1 MRFLVAGLSV
11 GVLVAGSA
19 FAQSV
24 ISTHSGV
31 VQYVEGRAFLGDKP
45 VEPKFGQFPD
55 IKENQ
60 EFRTEDGRAEILL
73 TPGVFLRLGENSS
86 IRMLSTRLTDTR
98 VELLSG
104 SAMVESNDVPK
115 DNSIQLVYKKD
126 AIQLQK
132 QGLYRLDTEPARFQV
147 FDGEA
152 VVTDASGQLTLHG
165 GKQTNLAG
173 VLMAENFDHKADDQD
188 ALYRWS
194 DRRASYVAQ
203 ANVASAAS
211 ASASSGGGYGGYG
224 YNGLGYDALGYG
236 GLGYGGLGYGG
247 LGYGGLGFGGFGYNP
262 AFLGGW
268 AFNPLFGM
276 YTYMPYSGF
285 GYSPFGYTYYS
296 PTTVAYAPSYGG
308 SGYAYGGAN
317 RVAGLSGGSRL
328 AGIATHR
335 GAATG
340 FTSSARSFSTARGS
354 FGAARSSFGGGGG
367 GGRASFAGAGLAWW
381 WPCLVWRWRCDTPAA
396 GTGKPTITF
405 LLGCMLFTLP

>member
-1 MRFLVAGLSV
+1 MRFLVAGLSL
-11 GVLVAGSA
+11 GVWVAGSA

-73 TPGVFLRLGENSS
+73 TPGVFLRVGENSS
-86 IRMLSTRLTDTR
+86 IRMLSNRLTDTR
-98 VELLSG
+98 VEVLSG
-104 SAMVESNDVPK
+104 SAMVESNDIPK
-115 DNSIQLVYKKD
+115 DNAVQLVYKKD
-126 AIQLQK
+126 VIQLQK
-132 QGLYRLDTEPARFQV
+132 QGLYRLDTEPARLQV
-147 FDGEA
+147 FEGEA
-152 VVTDASGQLTLHG
+152 VVTDASGQLTLRG

-173 VLMAENFDHKADDQD
+173 VLMAENFDRKADDQD

-211 ASASSGGGYGGYG
+211 ASASSGGYGYGGYG
-224 YNGLGYDALGYG
+224 YSGLGGLGYDA
-236 GLGYGGLGYGG
+236 LGYGGLGYGG

-296 PTTVAYAPSYGG
+296 PTTVGYAPSYGG

-317 RVAGLSGGSRL
+317 RVAGLSGASRL
-328 AGIATHR
+328 AGLATHR
-335 GAATG
+335 GAIG
-340 FTSSARSFSTARGS
+340 SSYMASTRSFGGRSSFSTGRGSFAGGAARGS
-354 FGAARSSFGGGGG
+354 FAGGGRGSFAGSGGGGHASFGGGGG
-367 GGRASFAGAGLAWW
+367 GAHGGGGHR
-381 WPCLVWRWRCDTPAA
+381 
-396 GTGKPTITF
+396 
-405 LLGCMLFTLP
+405 